1 MPRGLTPSS
10 SPQTAGVALGRRGQ
24 REWRGLCLYTI
35 SIYVTCMS
43 RGDQP
48 QSERDHPRGEQITS
62 KTDRPTL
69 SVRPS
74 EKSDAPQ
81 PRITRGTAGEA
92 AAIAELSLLVL
103 ITLVGAVIAALVLF

>member
-1 MPRGLTPSS
+1 
-10 SPQTAGVALGRRGQ
+10 
-24 REWRGLCLYTI
+24 
-35 SIYVTCMS
+35 MS

-48 QSERDHPRGEQITS
+48 QSERDHPCGEQITS
-62 KTDRPTL
+62 ETDRPTL

-74 EKSDAPQ
+74 EKPDTPQ
-81 PRITRGTAGEA
+81 PRITRDTAGEA